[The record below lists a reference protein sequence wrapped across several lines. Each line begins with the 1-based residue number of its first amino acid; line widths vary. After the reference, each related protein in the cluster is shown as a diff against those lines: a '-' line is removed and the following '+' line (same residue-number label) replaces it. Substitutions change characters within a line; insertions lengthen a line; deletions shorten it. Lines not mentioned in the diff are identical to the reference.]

1 MNSMYSIT
9 QLSEFGLSSR
19 ILTRLSD
26 EMGEEFVLVPENI
39 GQLQELGFPIDR
51 LLKPIIQ
58 SDDFSI
64 NHSFFERCLEHA
76 PKIFLSRMKN
86 EVSPEVLE
94 QLVLREPVYALQKE
108 LDLIPDHLF
117 PELLRSAPK
126 ATIHFAKSIL
136 REDDIENF
144 CTEHSEIAIR
154 HVPEYLSD
162 ADVLNLAS
170 TNLVL
175 VHEYAKDRAESL
187 GVDFSYLYVG
197 REFDLFV
204 DEFPSP
210 KLPAMENHYISRL
223 RCHTCG
229 ENSIRGVNQSYGEKD
244 GSRFDEWDCICTSC
258 DAHTIAKF
266 NIIVT
271 D

>member
-1 MNSMYSIT
+1 
-9 QLSEFGLSSR
+9 
-19 ILTRLSD
+19 
-26 EMGEEFVLVPENI
+26 
-39 GQLQELGFPIDR
+39 
-51 LLKPIIQ
+51 
-58 SDDFSI
+58 
-64 NHSFFERCLEHA
+64 
-76 PKIFLSRMKN
+76 MKN

-94 QLVLREPVYALQKE
+94 QLILREPVYALQKE
-108 LDLIPDHLF
+108 LDLIPDHLL

-136 REDDIENF
+136 REDDIEYF
-144 CTEHSEIAIR
+144 CREHSEIAIR
-154 HVPEYLSD
+154 YVPEYLSD

-175 VHEYAKDRAESL
+175 VYECAKDKAESL

-204 DEFPSP
+204 DEFPSS
-210 KLPAMENHYISRL
+210 KLPAMEKHYISRL
-223 RCHTCG
+223 RCHMCG
-229 ENSIRGVNQSYGEKD
+229 ENSIRGVNQSYGQKN